1 MEHNR
6 KAAAA
11 NAHAAAASAKQAAT
25 SARLAEIDAKYARS
39 GDLAGFL
46 REVGA
51 AGLTLVDLV
60 DWLAAAG
67 ASGVPKFAA
76 GDMPAKERPGEAIVP
91 TLFNPW
97 PEVLA
102 MVGELLHEMRASRQQ
117 RKEQA
122 DRIAQLNEQVARLLQ
137 RWDGTSSSW
146 RRYDGSAPSERA

>member
-1 MEHNR
+1 MSSHEN
-6 KAAAA
+6 AAAA

-51 AGLTLVDLV
+51 AGLTLADLA

-67 ASGVPKFAA
+67 AADIPKFAV
-76 GDMPAKERPGEAIVP
+76 GDMLAKEHPGEAIVP

-97 PEVLA
+97 PEALA
-102 MVGELLHEMRASRQQ
+102 LGREIVRLNTQIACLLA
-117 RKEQA
+117 
-122 DRIAQLNEQVARLLQ
+122 
-137 RWDGTSSSW
+137 RWDGNGLLPVSATRW
-146 RRYDGSAPSERA
+146 DGSSPGERA